1 MSHGLQG
8 KAHAPGRT
16 EPLTFGQPL
25 LPSPARALESHS
37 LMSSRKFG
45 LNLVVVLVIAAL
57 FTGFWALINRP
68 VSAPAWPEQISGFS
82 YSPFRLNESPQRGQ
96 YPSEQELRED
106 LTQLSALTDSIRLYT
121 VEGSQAQIPRL
132 AEELGLRVTLG
143 IWISPDLERNER
155 EIARA
160 IALANTSRSVIR
172 VVVGNEAL
180 FREEVT
186 PEGLIAYLDRVRAA
200 VKVPVTTSEQWHI
213 WKAHPELAGH
223 VDLIA
228 AHILPYWEFVP
239 MSDAVQFVLDRARE
253 LKQQFPRKPL
263 LLSEVGWPSNG
274 RMRGGADATQADQAI
289 YLRTLVNTLNR
300 HGYNYFVIEAY
311 DQPWKASDEGSVGA
325 YWGVFNAARQQK
337 FNFEGPVVAIPQW
350 RALAVASVVL
360 ALLALAL
367 LLIDGSTL
375 RQRGRTFLTVI
386 AFLCGSV
393 LVWIAYDYSQ
403 QYSTWFSL
411 TVGVLLGLG
420 ALGVFIVLL
429 TEAHELAEAVWIHKR
444 RREFLPVHTDNA
456 YRPKVSV
463 HVPCYNEPPEMVKQ
477 TLDALAALDY
487 PDFEVLVIDNN
498 TQDPAVWEPL
508 KAHCERLGERFRF
521 FHVSPLA
528 GFKGGALNYLL
539 PHTAADA
546 EVVAVIDSD
555 YCVDRHWLKHM
566 VPHFADPTIAVVQS
580 PQDYRDAHESLF
592 KTLCY
597 SEYKG
602 FFHIGMVTR
611 NERNAIIQHGTMT
624 MTRRSVLDE
633 LGWAEWCICEDAEL
647 GLRVFERGYSAAY
660 AHASYGQG
668 LMPDTFIDFKKQRF
682 RWAYGAIQIIK
693 HHAGALLRGRGSEL
707 TRGQRYH
714 FLAGWLPWI
723 ADGMNIFFTVGALLW
738 SAAMIIV
745 PQRVDPPLLMFA
757 IPPLALFG
765 FKVGKILFLYR
776 RAVGVD
782 LKDAFAA
789 ALAGLALSHTIAKA
803 VLYGFFT
810 RSMPFIRTP
819 KHADSHGVLVA
830 IAEAREELF
839 ILLLLWS
846 AAAGICLVQGLPN
859 TDMRFWVV
867 MLLVQSL
874 PYLAALVMAFLS
886 SLPRRETLAERASH
900 GEGA

>member
-1 MSHGLQG
+1 
-8 KAHAPGRT
+8 
-16 EPLTFGQPL
+16 
-25 LPSPARALESHS
+25 
-37 LMSSRKFG
+37 MSSRKFG
-45 LNLVVVLVIAAL
+45 LNLVVVLAIAAL

-82 YSPFRLNESPQRGQ
+82 YSPFRLGQSPQKGQ
-96 YPSEQELRED
+96 YPSDEEIRQDLEQM
-106 LTQLSALTDSIRLYT
+106 SKLTDSIRIYT
-121 VEGSQAQIPRL
+121 VEGTQADIPRL
-132 AEELGLRVTLG
+132 AEELGLRITLG

-155 EIARA
+155 EIAKA
-160 IALANTSRSVIR
+160 IELANTSRSVVR

-180 FREEVT
+180 FRKEVT
-186 PEGLIAYLDRVRAA
+186 PEALIGYLDRVRAA

-213 WKAHPELAGH
+213 WKETPELAKH

-239 MSDAVQFVLDRARE
+239 MKDSLQFVLDRARE
-253 LKQQFPRKPL
+253 LKHQFPRKPL

-300 HGYNYFVIEAY
+300 RGYNYFVIEAY

-325 YWGVFNAARQQK
+325 YWGVYNAARQQK

-360 ALLALAL
+360 AMIALTV
-367 LLIDGSTL
+367 LLIDGSAL
-375 RQRGRTFLTVI
+375 RQRGRTFLTFI
-386 AFLCGSV
+386 TFLCGSV

-411 TVGVLLGLG
+411 TVGVLLALG

-444 RREFLPVHTDNA
+444 RREFLPVQGDSA
-456 YRPKVSV
+456 YRPKVSI

-487 PDFEVLVIDNN
+487 PDYEVLVIDNN
-498 TQDPAVWEPL
+498 TKDPAVWEPL

-521 FHVSPLA
+521 FHVAPLA
-528 GFKGGALNYLL
+528 GFKGGALNYLI
-539 PHTAADA
+539 PHTAKDA
-546 EVVAVIDSD
+546 EVIAVIDSD
-555 YCVDRHWLKHM
+555 YCVDRNWLKHM
-566 VPHFADPTIAVVQS
+566 VPHFADPKIAVVQS
-580 PQDYRDAHESLF
+580 PQDYRDQHESAF
-592 KTLCY
+592 KKLCY

-611 NERNAIIQHGTMT
+611 NDRDAIIQHGTMT
-624 MTRRSVLDE
+624 MTRRSVLEE

-647 GLRVFERGYSAAY
+647 GLRVFEKGLSAAY
-660 AHASYGQG
+660 AHNSYGKG

-693 HHAGALLRGRGSEL
+693 HHAAALLRGKGSEL

-745 PQRVDPPLLMFA
+745 PQRVDPPLMIFA
-757 IPPLALFG
+757 IPPLALFF
-765 FKVGKILFLYR
+765 FKVGKIIFLYR
-776 RAVGVD
+776 RAVGVN

-810 RSMPFIRTP
+810 SSMPFFRTP
-819 KHADSHGVLVA
+819 KNADSHGLLVA
-830 IAEAREELF
+830 ISEAREELF
-839 ILLLLWS
+839 IMLLLWG
-846 AAAGICLVQGLPN
+846 AALGIYLVQGLPGA
-859 TDMRFWVV
+859 DMRFWVA

-874 PYLAALVMAFLS
+874 PYLAALVMAMLS
-886 SLPRRETLAERASH
+886 SLPKPGDEAVEAKAT
-900 GEGA
+900 

>member
-1 MSHGLQG
+1 
-8 KAHAPGRT
+8 
-16 EPLTFGQPL
+16 
-25 LPSPARALESHS
+25 
-37 LMSSRKFG
+37 MSSRKFG
-45 LNLVVVLVIAAL
+45 INLVIVMAIAAL

-68 VSAPAWPEQISGFS
+68 VSAPDWPEQISGFS
-82 YSPFRLNESPQRGQ
+82 YSPFRLGESPQKGQ
-96 YPSEQELRED
+96 YPNEDELRQD
-106 LTQLSALTDSIRLYT
+106 LEQLSKLTDSIRIYT
-121 VEGSQAQIPRL
+121 VEGTQAEIPRL
-132 AEELGLRVTLG
+132 AEEFGLRVTLG
-143 IWISPDLERNER
+143 VWISPDLERNER
-155 EIARA
+155 EIQKA
-160 IALANTSRSVIR
+160 IELANSSRSVVR
-172 VVVGNEAL
+172 VMVGNEAL
-180 FREEVT
+180 FREEIT
-186 PEGLIAYLDRVRAA
+186 PEALIQYLDRVRAA

-213 WKAHPELAGH
+213 WKEHPELAKH

-228 AHILPYWEFVP
+228 AHILPYWEFIP
-239 MSDAVQFVLDRARE
+239 MKDAGQFVLDRARD
-253 LKQQFPRKPL
+253 LKQLFPRKSL

-300 HGYNYFVIEAY
+300 QGYNYFVIEAY

-350 RALAVASVVL
+350 RVLAVGSVVL
-360 ALLALAL
+360 AMLSLTL
-367 LLIDGSTL
+367 LLIDGSAL
-375 RQRGRTFLTVI
+375 RQRGRTFLTFI

-393 LVWIAYDYSQ
+393 LVWIGYDYSQ

-411 TVGVLLGLG
+411 TVGFLLALG

-444 RREFLPVHTDNA
+444 RREFLPVQADSA

-477 TLDALAALDY
+477 TLNALAALDY
-487 PDFEVLVIDNN
+487 PDYEVLIIDNN
-498 TQDPAVWEPL
+498 TKDPAVWEPI
-508 KAHCERLGERFRF
+508 KAHCEMLGERFKF

-528 GFKGGALNYLL
+528 GFKGGALNYLI
-539 PHTAADA
+539 PHTAKDA
-546 EVVAVIDSD
+546 EVIAVIDSD
-555 YCVDRHWLKHM
+555 YCVDRNWLKHM
-566 VPHFADPTIAVVQS
+566 VPHFADPKIAVVQS
-580 PQDYRDAHESLF
+580 PQDYRDQNESTF
-592 KTLCY
+592 KKLCY

-611 NERNAIIQHGTMT
+611 NDRDAIIQHGTMT
-624 MTRRSVLDE
+624 MTRRSVLEE
-633 LGWAEWCICEDAEL
+633 LGWADWCICEDAEL
-647 GLRVFERGYSAAY
+647 GLRVFEKGYSAAY
-660 AHASYGQG
+660 SHESYGKG

-693 HHAGALLRGRGSEL
+693 RHAASLLRGKDTEL

-745 PQRVDPPLLMFA
+745 PQRVDPPLLIFA
-757 IPPLALFG
+757 IPPLALFV
-765 FKVGKILFLYR
+765 FKVGKIVFLYR
-776 RAVGVD
+776 RAVGVN

-810 RSMPFIRTP
+810 SSIPFIRTP
-819 KHADSHGVLVA
+819 KHADSHGLLVA
-830 IAEAREELF
+830 ISEAREELF
-839 ILLLLWS
+839 IMVLLWG
-846 AAAGICLVQGLPN
+846 AAAGIYLVQGLPSN
-859 TDMRFWVV
+859 DMRFWVT

-874 PYLAALVMAFLS
+874 PYLAALIMAMLS
-886 SLPRRETLAERASH
+886 SLPKPVDAAQPAQAS
-900 GEGA
+900 

>member
-1 MSHGLQG
+1 
-8 KAHAPGRT
+8 
-16 EPLTFGQPL
+16 
-25 LPSPARALESHS
+25 
-37 LMSSRKFG
+37 MSSRKFG
-45 LNLVVVLVIAAL
+45 LNLVIVLAIAAL

-82 YSPFRLNESPQRGQ
+82 YSPFRLGESPQKGQ
-96 YPSEQELRED
+96 YPSDAEMRQDLEQMNK
-106 LTQLSALTDSIRLYT
+106 LTDSIRIYT
-121 VEGSQAQIPRL
+121 VEGTQADIPRL

-155 EIARA
+155 EIATA
-160 IALANTSRSVIR
+160 IELANTSRSVVR

-186 PEGLIAYLDRVRAA
+186 PEALIQYLDRVRAA

-213 WKAHPELAGH
+213 WKEHPELAKH

-239 MSDAVQFVLDRARE
+239 MKDSVEFVLDRARE

-300 HGYNYFVIEAY
+300 RGYNYFVIEAY

-325 YWGVFNAARQQK
+325 YWGVFNAERQQK

-360 ALLALAL
+360 AMLALTV
-367 LLIDGSTL
+367 LLIDGSAL
-375 RQRGRTFLTVI
+375 RQRGRTFLTFI
-386 AFLCGSV
+386 TFLCGSV
-393 LVWIAYDYSQ
+393 LVWIGYDYSQ

-411 TVGVLLGLG
+411 TVGVLLALG

-444 RREFLPVHTDNA
+444 RREFLPVQGDSA

-487 PDFEVLVIDNN
+487 PDYEVLVIDNN
-498 TQDPAVWEPL
+498 TKDPAVWEPL
-508 KAHCERLGERFRF
+508 KAHCEKLGERFKF
-521 FHVSPLA
+521 FHVAPLA

-539 PHTAADA
+539 PHTAKDA
-546 EVVAVIDSD
+546 EVIAVIDSD
-555 YCVDRHWLKHM
+555 YCVDRNWLKHM
-566 VPHFADPTIAVVQS
+566 VPHFADPKIAVVQS
-580 PQDYRDAHESLF
+580 PQDYRDQHESAF
-592 KTLCY
+592 KKLCY

-611 NERNAIIQHGTMT
+611 NDRDAIIQHGTMT
-624 MTRRSVLDE
+624 MTRRRVLEE

-647 GLRVFERGYSAAY
+647 GLRVFEKGLSAAY
-660 AHASYGQG
+660 AHNSYGKG

-693 HHAGALLRGRGSEL
+693 HHAAALLRGKGSEL

-714 FLAGWLPWI
+714 FLAGWLPWV

-745 PQRVDPPLLMFA
+745 PHRVDPPLMIFA
-757 IPPLALFG
+757 IPPLALFF
-765 FKVGKILFLYR
+765 FKVAKIIFLYR
-776 RAVGVD
+776 RAVGVN

-810 RSMPFIRTP
+810 SSMPFFRTP
-819 KHADSHGVLVA
+819 KNADSHGLLVA

-839 ILLLLWS
+839 IMLLLWG
-846 AAAGICLVQGLPN
+846 AAAGIYLVQGLPSS
-859 TDMRFWVV
+859 DMRFWVA

-874 PYLAALVMAFLS
+874 PYLAALVMALLS
-886 SLPRRETLAERASH
+886 SLPKPEHKMAEPQEA
-900 GEGA
+900 

>member
-1 MSHGLQG
+1 
-8 KAHAPGRT
+8 
-16 EPLTFGQPL
+16 
-25 LPSPARALESHS
+25 
-37 LMSSRKFG
+37 MSSRKFG
-45 LNLVVVLVIAAL
+45 LNLVIVLAIAAL

-82 YSPFRLNESPQRGQ
+82 YSPFRLGESPQKGQ
-96 YPSEQELRED
+96 YPSDAEMRQDLEQMNK
-106 LTQLSALTDSIRLYT
+106 LTDSIRIYT
-121 VEGSQAQIPRL
+121 VEGTQADIPRL

-155 EIARA
+155 EIATA
-160 IALANTSRSVIR
+160 IELANTSRSVVR

-186 PEGLIAYLDRVRAA
+186 PEALIQYLDRVRAA

-213 WKAHPELAGH
+213 WKEHPELAKH

-239 MSDAVQFVLDRARE
+239 MKDSVEFVLDRARE

-300 HGYNYFVIEAY
+300 RGYNYFVIEAY

-325 YWGVFNAARQQK
+325 YWGVFNAERQQK

-360 ALLALAL
+360 AMLALTV
-367 LLIDGSTL
+367 LLIDGSAL
-375 RQRGRTFLTVI
+375 RQRGRTFLTFI
-386 AFLCGSV
+386 TFLCGSV
-393 LVWIAYDYSQ
+393 LVWIGYDYSQ

-411 TVGVLLGLG
+411 TVGVLLALG

-444 RREFLPVHTDNA
+444 RREFLPVQGDSA

-487 PDFEVLVIDNN
+487 PDYEVLVIDNN
-498 TQDPAVWEPL
+498 TKDPAVWEPL
-508 KAHCERLGERFRF
+508 KAHCEKLGERFKF
-521 FHVSPLA
+521 FHVAPLA

-539 PHTAADA
+539 PHTAKDA
-546 EVVAVIDSD
+546 EVIAVIDSD
-555 YCVDRHWLKHM
+555 YCVDRNWLKHM
-566 VPHFADPTIAVVQS
+566 VPHFADPKIAVVQS
-580 PQDYRDAHESLF
+580 PQDYRDQHESAF
-592 KTLCY
+592 KKLCY

-611 NERNAIIQHGTMT
+611 NDRDAIIQHGTMT
-624 MTRRSVLDE
+624 MTRRSVLVE

-647 GLRVFERGYSAAY
+647 GLRVFEKGLSAAY
-660 AHASYGQG
+660 AHNSYGKG

-693 HHAGALLRGRGSEL
+693 HHAAALLRGKGSEL

-714 FLAGWLPWI
+714 FLAGWLPWV

-745 PQRVDPPLLMFA
+745 PHRVDPPLMIFA
-757 IPPLALFG
+757 IPPLALFF
-765 FKVGKILFLYR
+765 FKVAKIIFLYR
-776 RAVGVD
+776 RAVGVN

-810 RSMPFIRTP
+810 SSMPFFRTP
-819 KHADSHGVLVA
+819 KNADSHGLLVA

-839 ILLLLWS
+839 IMLLLWG
-846 AAAGICLVQGLPN
+846 AAAGIYLVQGLPSS
-859 TDMRFWVV
+859 DMRFWVA

-874 PYLAALVMAFLS
+874 PYLAALVMALLS
-886 SLPRRETLAERASH
+886 SLPKPEHKMAEPQEA
-900 GEGA
+900 

>member
-1 MSHGLQG
+1 M
-8 KAHAPGRT
+8 
-16 EPLTFGQPL
+16 
-25 LPSPARALESHS
+25 
-37 LMSSRKFG
+37 
-45 LNLVVVLVIAAL
+45 VVLAIAAL

-82 YSPFRLNESPQRGQ
+82 YSPFRLGQSPQKGQ
-96 YPSEQELRED
+96 YPDEKQLRQDLEQM
-106 LTQLSALTDSIRLYT
+106 SKLTDSIRIYT
-121 VEGSQAQIPRL
+121 VEGTQAEIPRL

-143 IWISPDLERNER
+143 VWISPDQARNER
-155 EIARA
+155 EIAKA
-160 IALANTSRSVIR
+160 IELANTSRSVVR

-180 FREEVT
+180 FREEIT
-186 PEGLIAYLDRVRAA
+186 PEALIEYLDRVRAA

-213 WKAHPELAGH
+213 WKENPELADH

-239 MSDAVQFVLDRARE
+239 MSDSIEFVLDRARE
-253 LKQQFPRKPL
+253 LKQQFPRKSL

-289 YLRTLVNTLNR
+289 YLRTLANTLNR
-300 HGYNYFVIEAY
+300 RGYNYFIIEAY

-325 YWGVFNAARQQK
+325 YWGVFNAERQQK

-350 RALAVASVVL
+350 RALAVGSVVL
-360 ALLALAL
+360 AMLALTL
-367 LLIDGSTL
+367 LLIDGSAL
-375 RQRGRTFLTVI
+375 RQRGRTFLTFI

-393 LVWIAYDYSQ
+393 LVWIGYDYSQ

-411 TVGVLLGLG
+411 TVGFLLALG

-444 RREFLPVHTDNA
+444 RREFLPIQADSA

-487 PDFEVLVIDNN
+487 PDYEVLVIDNN
-498 TQDPAVWEPL
+498 TKDPAVWEPL
-508 KAHCERLGERFRF
+508 KAHCELLGPRFKF
-521 FHVSPLA
+521 FHVAPLA
-528 GFKGGALNYLL
+528 GFKGGALNYLI
-539 PHTAADA
+539 PHTARDA
-546 EVVAVIDSD
+546 EVIAVIDSD
-555 YCVDRHWLKHM
+555 YCVDRNWLKHM
-566 VPHFADPTIAVVQS
+566 VPHFADPKIAVVQS
-580 PQDYRDAHESLF
+580 PQDYRDQNESAF
-592 KTLCY
+592 KKLCY

-611 NERNAIIQHGTMT
+611 NDRDAIIQHGTMT
-624 MTRRSVLDE
+624 MTRRSVLEE

-647 GLRVFERGYSAAY
+647 GLRVFEKGLSAAY
-660 AHASYGQG
+660 AHNSYGKG

-693 HHAGALLRGRGSEL
+693 HHAAALLRGKGSEL

-745 PQRVDPPLLMFA
+745 PQRVDPPLLIFA
-757 IPPLALFG
+757 IPPLALFV
-765 FKVGKILFLYR
+765 FKVGKIIFLYR
-776 RAVGVD
+776 RTVGVN

-810 RSMPFIRTP
+810 SSMPFFRTP
-819 KHADSHGVLVA
+819 KNADSHGLLVA
-830 IAEAREELF
+830 ISEAREELF
-839 ILLLLWS
+839 IMLLLWG
-846 AAAGICLVQGLPN
+846 AAGGICLVQGLPSS
-859 TDMRFWVV
+859 DMRFWVI

-874 PYLAALVMAFLS
+874 PYLAALIMAFLS
-886 SLPRRETLAERASH
+886 SLPKPGERRQEVPVT
-900 GEGA
+900 

>member
-1 MSHGLQG
+1 
-8 KAHAPGRT
+8 
-16 EPLTFGQPL
+16 
-25 LPSPARALESHS
+25 
-37 LMSSRKFG
+37 MSSRKFG
-45 LNLVVVLVIAAL
+45 LNLVVVLAIAAL

-82 YSPFRLNESPQRGQ
+82 YSPFRLGESPQKGQ
-96 YPSEQELRED
+96 YPDDNEMRQDLEQM
-106 LTQLSALTDSIRLYT
+106 SKLTDSIRIYT
-121 VEGSQAQIPRL
+121 VEGTQAHIPKL
-132 AEELGLRVTLG
+132 AEEFGLRVTVG

-155 EIARA
+155 EIATA
-160 IALANTSRSVIR
+160 IELANTSRSVVR

-186 PEGLIAYLDRVRAA
+186 PENLIQYLDRVRAA

-213 WKAHPELAGH
+213 WKQNPQLAKH

-239 MSDAVQFVLDRARE
+239 MKDSVEFVLDRARE
-253 LKQQFPRKPL
+253 LKHQFPRKPL

-300 HGYNYFVIEAY
+300 RGFNYFVIEAY

-325 YWGVFNAARQQK
+325 YWGVFNAERQQK

-360 ALLALAL
+360 AMIALMVL
-367 LLIDGSTL
+367 FIDGSAL
-375 RQRGRTFLTVI
+375 RQRGRTFLTFI
-386 AFLCGSV
+386 TFLCGSV

-411 TVGVLLGLG
+411 TVGVLLALG

-429 TEAHELAEAVWIHKR
+429 TEAHELAEAVWTHKR
-444 RREFLPVHTDNA
+444 RREFLPVHGDSA

-487 PDFEVLVIDNN
+487 PDYEVLVIDNN
-498 TQDPAVWEPL
+498 TKDPAVWEPL
-508 KAHCERLGERFRF
+508 KAHCEKLGERFRF
-521 FHVSPLA
+521 FHVAPLA
-528 GFKGGALNYLL
+528 GFKGGALNYLI
-539 PHTAADA
+539 PHTAPDA
-546 EVVAVIDSD
+546 EVIAVIDSD
-555 YCVDRHWLKHM
+555 YCVDRNWLKHM
-566 VPHFADPTIAVVQS
+566 VPHFADPKIAIVQS
-580 PQDYRDAHESLF
+580 PQDYRDQNESKF
-592 KTLCY
+592 KKLCY

-611 NERNAIIQHGTMT
+611 NDRDAIIQHGTMT
-624 MTRRSVLDE
+624 MTRRSVLEE
-633 LGWAEWCICEDAEL
+633 LGWADWCICEDAEL
-647 GLRVFERGYSAAY
+647 GLRVFEKGYSAAY
-660 AHASYGQG
+660 SHNSYGKG

-693 HHAGALLRGRGSEL
+693 RHSSSLLRGKDTEL

-714 FLAGWLPWI
+714 FLAGWLPWV

-745 PQRVDPPLLMFA
+745 PTRVDPPLLIFA
-757 IPPLALFG
+757 IPPLALFV
-765 FKVGKILFLYR
+765 FKVGKIIFLYR
-776 RAVGVD
+776 RAMGVN

-810 RSMPFIRTP
+810 TSIPFFRTP
-819 KHADSHGVLVA
+819 KNADNHGFWVA
-830 IAEAREELF
+830 ISEAREEVF
-839 ILLLLWS
+839 IMLLLWG
-846 AAAGICLVQGLPN
+846 AALGIFFVQGLPSN
-859 TDMRFWVV
+859 DMRFWVV

-874 PYLAALVMAFLS
+874 PYLAALIMAFMS
-886 SLPRRETLAERASH
+886 SLPKPVEEAQEQPA
-900 GEGA
+900 A